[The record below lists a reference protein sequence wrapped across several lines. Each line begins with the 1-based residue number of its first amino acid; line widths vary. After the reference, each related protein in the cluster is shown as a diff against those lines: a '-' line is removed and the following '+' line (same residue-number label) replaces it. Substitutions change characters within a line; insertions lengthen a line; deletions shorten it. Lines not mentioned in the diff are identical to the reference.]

1 MAITTVLTS
10 NRAKIAEHLGVAEE
24 AVDTASTKWVALLG
38 EQELVGLVAGKALSP
53 YERRTAVFV
62 PKTLWRDKPTVAAI
76 AAALDLLSMDVYK
89 LTAAFPVNAE
99 GALSLAM
106 RLGFQREGINRRS
119 WEGEDQYY
127 LGKDGGKHNAAVA

>member
-1 MAITTVLTS
+1 MTITTVVVS
-10 NRAKIAEHLGVAEE
+10 NRAKIAEHLGIAEE
-24 AVDTASTKWVALLG
+24 AVDTVSTKWIALIG
-38 EQELVGLVAGKALSP
+38 EEELVGLVAGKSLSP

-62 PKTLWRDKPTVAAI
+62 PKALWRDKPTVKAMGD
-76 AAALDLLSMDVYK
+76 ALDLLGLDVYK
-89 LTAAFPVNAE
+89 LTAAFPVAAE

-127 LGKDGGKHNAAVA
+127 LGKDGGKQNAAAA